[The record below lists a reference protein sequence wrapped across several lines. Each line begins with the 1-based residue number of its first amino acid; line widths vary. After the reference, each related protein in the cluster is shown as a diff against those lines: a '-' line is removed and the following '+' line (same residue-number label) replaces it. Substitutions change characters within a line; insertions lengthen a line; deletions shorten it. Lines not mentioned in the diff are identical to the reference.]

1 MSFDPPRRLSRSRR
15 RRVLR
20 WLLPAMAACV
30 VALVASG
37 VLSANANSGLPN
49 RSTAQLLAAISYPR
63 QPGFSGTVVEKAAF
77 GLPDLSSL
85 GLGSAAGA
93 GAGSGASAAAGPLS
107 LLSGPLSL
115 LSGSH
120 TIRVWYGSPTRQRI
134 ALLDT
139 FGEQDLF
146 RNGSSL
152 WQWNSET
159 RTAMHRTLPAN
170 PGLVIPPGEL
180 AGLSPAQAAQHILAL
195 VQPSTTVTTD
205 RNAVVAG
212 RPAYVLVLT
221 PKQAGSRIHQ
231 VRIAVDGATLVPL
244 GVQVYALDTPR
255 AVLDVSFTRFDAE
268 APSEDNFD
276 WAPPPG
282 VTVQPPPARTS
293 PLPGLALPSSGT
305 AVSTVGSGWTSVLKV
320 TGLPSAAALAKQS
333 PQAAALLGLLPAVK
347 GSWGSGRLLQSSM
360 FSVLVTDDGRAFAGP
375 VDPPVLY
382 AAAAT

>member
-1 MSFDPPRRLSRSRR
+1 MTSDPSRPASWLRG

-20 WLLPAMAACV
+20 WLVPALAAAV
-30 VALVASG
+30 VALLASG

-49 RSTAQLLAAISYPR
+49 RSTGQLLAAISYPQ

-77 GLPDLSSL
+77 GLPDLSGL
-85 GLGSAAGA
+85 GLGSG
-93 GAGSGASAAAGPLS
+93 GSSTGSSASSGPLGV
-107 LLSGPLSL
+107 LSGPLGL

-120 TIRVWYGSPTRQRI
+120 TIRLWYGSPTKQRI

-152 WQWNSET
+152 WQWDSEA
-159 RTAMHRTLPAN
+159 RTAMHRTLPAD
-170 PGLVIPPGEL
+170 PGLFVPPGGL
-180 AGLSPAQAAQHILAL
+180 AGLSPAQAAQRILAL

-221 PKQAGSRIHQ
+221 PKQAGSRIRQ
-231 VRIAVDGATLVPL
+231 IRISVDGATLVPL

-276 WAPPPG
+276 WTPPPG
-282 VTVQPPPARTS
+282 VTVQPPPAGAS
-293 PLPGLALPSSGT
+293 PLPGLALPNSGVT
-305 AVSTVGSGWTSVLKV
+305 VSTVGSGWTSVLKV
-320 TGLPSAAALAKQS
+320 TGLPSSAALAKQS

-360 FSVLVTDDGRAFAGP
+360 FSVLVTDNGRAFAGP

-382 AAAAT
+382 AAAAR

>member
-1 MSFDPPRRLSRSRR
+1 MTFDPSRPAPWLRR

-20 WLLPAMAACV
+20 WLLPALAACV

-37 VLSANANSGLPN
+37 VLSANANSDLPN
-49 RSTAQLLAAISYPR
+49 RSTGQLLAAISYPQ

-85 GLGSAAGA
+85 GLGS
-93 GAGSGASAAAGPLS
+93 GASATA
-107 LLSGPLSL
+107 GPLSL

-146 RNGSSL
+146 RNGNSL

-170 PGLVIPPGEL
+170 PGLAIPPGEL
-180 AGLSPAQAAQHILAL
+180 AGLSPAQAAQRILAL

-221 PKQAGSRIHQ
+221 PKQAGSRIRQ

-268 APSEDNFD
+268 APTEDNFD

-282 VTVQPPPARTS
+282 VTVQPPPAGTS

-320 TGLPSAAALAKQS
+320 AGLPSATALAKQS

-382 AAAAT
+382 AAAAK

>member
-1 MSFDPPRRLSRSRR
+1 MTSDPPRRASRLRR

-20 WLLPAMAACV
+20 WLLPALAAGA

-37 VLSANANSGLPN
+37 VLSANANPDLPN
-49 RSTAQLLAAISYPR
+49 RSTGQLLAAISYPK

-85 GLGSAAGA
+85 G
-93 GAGSGASAAAGPLS
+93 AGSGASGA
-107 LLSGPLSL
+107 GPLSL

-120 TIRVWYGSPTRQRI
+120 TIRVWYGSPTKQRI

-139 FGEQDLF
+139 FGELDLF
-146 RNGSSL
+146 RNGTSL
-152 WQWNSET
+152 WQWDSET
-159 RTAMHRTLPAN
+159 RTAMHRTLPTD
-170 PGLVIPPGEL
+170 PGLVVPPGEL
-180 AGLSPAQAAQHILAL
+180 AGLSPAQAAQRIVAL
-195 VQPSTTVTTD
+195 VQPSTTVSTD

-221 PKQAGSRIHQ
+221 PKQAGSRIRQ
-231 VRIAVDGATLVPL
+231 VRISVDGATLVPL
-244 GVQVYALDTPR
+244 GVQVYALETPR

-276 WAPPPG
+276 WTPPPG
-282 VTVQPPPARTS
+282 VTVQRAPARTS
-293 PLPGLALPSSGT
+293 LLPGLALPSGGT
-305 AVSTVGSGWTSVLKV
+305 AVSTVGSGWTSVVKV
-320 TGLPSAAALAKQS
+320 TGLPSEAALAKRS

-347 GSWGSGRLLQSSM
+347 GSWGSGRLLQSPM
-360 FSVLVTDDGRAFAGP
+360 FSLLVTDDGRAFAGP

-382 AAAAT
+382 AAAAK